1 MWQIFINDNGVTNC
15 CYNSKL
21 TFVIYKTYKK
31 IIHPVLEPVTKRLKS
46 STDLNSTPDSK
57 WTKLYGSEL
66 IVYDKHNRC
75 LLTNGEYDLV
85 LHDATPGGRS
95 ATIARSPHKALMAQ
109 WETIPSVS

>member
-1 MWQIFINDNGVTNC
+1 MTIFFI
-15 CYNSKL
+15 K
-21 TFVIYKTYKK
+21 
-31 IIHPVLEPVTKRLKS
+31 EPVTKRLKASTSSDHLNS
-46 STDLNSTPDSK
+46 STDNK

-109 WETIPSVS
+109 WETIPNVSCDLFARFHEENVKLKLNCL

>member
-1 MWQIFINDNGVTNC
+1 MLLLTN
-15 CYNSKL
+15 YS
-21 TFVIYKTYKK
+21 T
-31 IIHPVLEPVTKRLKS
+31 EPVTKRLKS
-46 STDLNSTPDSK
+46 STSSDHLNSSTSDNK

-109 WETIPSVS
+109 WETIPNVSQYN

>member
-1 MWQIFINDNGVTNC
+1 ML
-15 CYNSKL
+15 L
-21 TFVIYKTYKK
+21 TIY
-31 IIHPVLEPVTKRLKS
+31 VLSEPLTKRLKS
-46 STDLNSTPDSK
+46 SVDLNSTPSDNK
-57 WTKLYGSEL
+57 WSKLYGSEL

-109 WETIPSVS
+109 WETIPNVSIAYRVNAIVLV